1 MQLFFPFFSEAVESP
16 CLRKS
21 LRGHDVSS
29 ITNTSSG
36 GADNVGTGNC
46 GAYISLCGEMCT
58 LWHLLILKMKART
71 AKEGSSLALIGNTSD
86 EQTYFWQMA
95 KG

>member
-1 MQLFFPFFSEAVESP
+1 MQLFFLPFFSEAAESP

-29 ITNTSSG
+29 ITNASSG

-46 GAYISLCGEMCT
+46 GVYISAAAQCALCDIC
-58 LWHLLILKMKART
+58 
-71 AKEGSSLALIGNTSD
+71 
-86 EQTYFWQMA
+86 
-95 KG
+95 